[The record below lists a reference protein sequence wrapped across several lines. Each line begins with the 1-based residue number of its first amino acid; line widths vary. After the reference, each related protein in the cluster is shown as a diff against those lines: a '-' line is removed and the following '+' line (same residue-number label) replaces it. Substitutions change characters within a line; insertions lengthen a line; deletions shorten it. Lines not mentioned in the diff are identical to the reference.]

1 MPSRPVFC
9 FIDDAAFELDN
20 FREHAASGFDK
31 VDFVC
36 ASSFDQVV
44 EQLEGR
50 RPLCFLLDIYGTDPA
65 LEQPRLL
72 EPERLAAL
80 VGEPV
85 EVDRFYQGVDP
96 DSREGGNLFLRR
108 LYGRVEGWQRAF
120 LEAAAALG
128 QGRGYGLANLALV
141 RENFPWAAALGYSR
155 KSMYKDGVE
164 MCRAGAD
171 GLLQKPQGADDQ
183 AIAQAT
189 RRQAPELARACYR
202 AVDGRLSLVAG
213 RLGLRLCLRG
223 ETPELCEALGL
234 ALEALAEEEA
244 ASRREAAGAL
254 GSVRLE
260 ELGLATREV
269 QMLLALG
276 DWLAAA

>member
-20 FREHAASGFDK
+20 FREHAAPGFERAE
-31 VDFVC
+31 FVC
-36 ASSFDQVV
+36 ASSFEQAV
-44 EQLEGR
+44 EQLAGR

-65 LEQPRLL
+65 LDKPRLL
-72 EPERLAAL
+72 KPERLAAL

-108 LYGRVEGWQRAF
+108 IYGRVQGWQQAF
-120 LEAAAALG
+120 LEAAEALG

-141 RENFPWAAALGYSR
+141 RESFPWAAALGYSR
-155 KSMYKDGVE
+155 KSMYLDGVE

-183 AIAQAT
+183 AIARAT
-189 RRQAPELARACYR
+189 RRQAPELARVAYR
-202 AVDGRLSLVAG
+202 AVDQRLSLVAG
-213 RLGLRLCLRG
+213 RLGLRLCLQG
-223 ETPELCEALGL
+223 EATELCGALGL
-234 ALEALAEEEA
+234 ALEALAGEDTEQ
-244 ASRREAAGAL
+244 RREAAQAL
-254 GSVRLE
+254 GGVRLE
-260 ELGLATREV
+260 ELGLATEELQAV
-269 QMLLALG
+269 LALG
-276 DWLAAA
+276 DWLAAG